1 MMMMITD
8 GDFAGHDVDEY
19 DDNHH
24 NFVRLKWFVAY
35 LDRALFYFLWP
46 GRGGGGG
53 AWLHLNAM

>member
-24 NFVRLKWFVAY
+24 N
-35 LDRALFYFLWP
+35 LDRALFYFL
-46 GRGGGGG
+46 
-53 AWLHLNAM
+53 